1 MRTTAARPE
10 LPTGED
16 IAALFGRID
25 ACRPALEAT
34 ALEAEQLHTLPVAA
48 VEALREIDI
57 YALRTPRELGGL
69 AADPVTQLRVF
80 ATIAA
85 ANPSAGWCAF
95 VGAGAANVIGGRLP
109 RESLPV
115 VFRSGTRPAFS
126 GLIAFTGEA
135 TATADG
141 WRVSGRWPFAS
152 GVRHCDWL
160 FVGCRVAGTAGL
172 RSVVVRRDQVTVLDD
187 WSTAGLQGTGSNTVV
202 LDGVVVPG
210 SMSWD
215 PAAPAVRGGPGT
227 EMGMGGNLTPAVCG
241 FALGLA
247 ERAFGEIVAV
257 ARAKKRGAGSGTVG
271 DRGAFRLEL
280 ARQKLRVDAA
290 RALAEHRLD
299 AAWATALR
307 LGHLPAGEQNG
318 LLAVATFC
326 LEACLDA
333 VRAVWPFLGAGEIRV
348 EGVTQRCLRDLL
360 CAAQHFHVS
369 NATYEAH
376 GQELLHPAE

>member
-1 MRTTAARPE
+1 MPTTAARPA
-10 LPTGED
+10 LSTGED

-25 ACRPALEAT
+25 ACRPVLEAT

-48 VEALREIDI
+48 VEALREIDV

-80 ATIAA
+80 ASIAA

-95 VGAGAANVIGGRLP
+95 VGAGAANLISGRLP
-109 RESLPV
+109 EESLPL
-115 VFRSGTRPAFS
+115 VFRSGARPAFT
-126 GLIAFTGEA
+126 GLIAFAGEA
-135 TATADG
+135 TATAGG

-160 FVGCRVAGTAGL
+160 FVGCRVAGSAGL

-202 LDGVVVPG
+202 LDDVVVP
-210 SMSWD
+210 SAMSWD
-215 PAAPAVRGGPGT
+215 PTAPALRGGPET
-227 EMGMGGNLTPAVCG
+227 EMGVGGNLAPAVCG

-257 ARAKKRGAGSGTVG
+257 ARAKKRGAGAVA
-271 DRGAFRLEL
+271 DRGAFQLEL
-280 ARQKLRVDAA
+280 AREKLRVDAA

-299 AAWATALR
+299 AAWATAR
-307 LGHLPAGEQNG
+307 RSGHLSAGQQNG

-326 LEACLDA
+326 LETCLDA

-348 EGVTQRCLRDLL
+348 EGVVQRCLRDLL

-376 GQELLHPAE
+376 GQELLQPAE